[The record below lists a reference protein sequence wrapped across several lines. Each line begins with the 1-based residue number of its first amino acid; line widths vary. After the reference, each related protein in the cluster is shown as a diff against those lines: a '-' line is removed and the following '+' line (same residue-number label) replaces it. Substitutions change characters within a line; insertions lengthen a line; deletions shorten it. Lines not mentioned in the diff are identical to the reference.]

1 MLGLYASGPLW
12 GGAPH
17 VGEVT
22 QLRTSLRAWESRTVS
37 E

>member
-1 MLGLYASGPLW
+1 MLGLYASG

-22 QLRTSLRAWESRTVS
+22 QLRTSLRAWESRTVG